1 MLEKEYELFKKGD
14 PKALEQ
20 IYSRHKRLLFW
31 IGKQIVYDEFV
42 VECLVQDAFLK
53 LWEYRDNIERPEH
66 IFYFTRLVL
75 KQSCYSHYR
84 RSKNKFFRSVHS
96 LDSYENYDSYLTGYD
111 PLEVAENIK
120 DKIIHDQ
127 HYEEI
132 RKILPLLS
140 AERKHLIELCL
151 KYGFRYKSIA
161 NAMGKRVSET
171 SKEIKSAIEDVKN
184 LINSQDVFVSKKEI
198 ISEEK
203 APNQMTEKQSLIL
216 KLRFEKKQSF
226 TTIAQTLELSQKE
239 VHNEFVVA
247 YKLSQQ
253 NKFTPLNN

>member
-1 MLEKEYELFKKGD
+1 MLEKEYELLKKGD

-31 IGKQIVYDEFV
+31 IGKQIIDDEFV
-42 VECLVQDAFLK
+42 VECLVQDAFLR

-96 LDSYENYDSYLTGYD
+96 LESYENYENYLTGYD
-111 PLEVAENIK
+111 SLEVAENIK
-120 DKIIHDQ
+120 DKVIHDE

-151 KYGFRYKSIA
+151 KYGFRYKAIA

-216 KLRFEKKQSF
+216 KLRFEMKQSF
-226 TTIAQTLELSQKE
+226 TTIAKTLELSQKE

-247 YKLSQQ
+247 YKLTQQ
-253 NKFTPLNN
+253 NKFKPLNN

>member
-1 MLEKEYELFKKGD
+1 MLEKEYELLKKGD

-31 IGKQIVYDEFV
+31 IGKQIITDEFV

-75 KQSCYSHYR
+75 KHSCYSHYR
-84 RSKNKFFRSVHS
+84 SSKNKFFRSVHS
-96 LDSYENYDSYLTGYD
+96 LDSYENYLTVYD
-111 PLEVAENIK
+111 PLEVAENIM
-120 DKIIHDQ
+120 DKVIHDQ

-151 KYGFRYKSIA
+151 KYGFRYKAIA

-184 LINSQDVFVSKKEI
+184 LINSYDVFVSKKKTV
-198 ISEEK
+198 SEEK

-216 KLRFEKKQSF
+216 KLRFEMKQSF
-226 TTIAQTLELSQKE
+226 TTIAKTLELSQKE

-247 YKLSQQ
+247 YKLTQQ
-253 NKFTPLNN
+253 NKFKPLNN

>member
-1 MLEKEYELFKKGD
+1 MLEKEYELLKKGD
-14 PKALEQ
+14 PKALEK
-20 IYSRHKRLLFW
+20 IYVRHKRLLFW
-31 IGKQIVYDEFV
+31 IGKQIITDEFV
-42 VECLVQDAFLK
+42 VECLVQDAFLR

-84 RSKNKFFRSVHS
+84 SSKNKFFRSVHS
-96 LDSYENYDSYLTGYD
+96 LESYENYENYLTGYD
-111 PLEVAENIK
+111 PLEVAENIR
-120 DKIIHDQ
+120 DKVIHDE

-151 KYGFRYKSIA
+151 KYGFRYKAIA

-184 LINSQDVFVSKKEI
+184 LINSHDVLVSKKKTV
-198 ISEEK
+198 SEEK
-203 APNQMTEKQSLIL
+203 AQNQMTEKQSLIL

-226 TTIAQTLELSQKE
+226 TTIAKTLEISQKE

-247 YKLSQQ
+247 YKLTQQ
-253 NKFTPLNN
+253 NKFKPLNI

>member
-151 KYGFRYKSIA
+151 KYGFRYKAIA
-161 NAMGKRVSET
+161 NAMGRGITETTNEIKRAIADLQNILSHQEKLANKNKTVSET
-171 SKEIKSAIEDVKN
+171 
-184 LINSQDVFVSKKEI
+184 KK
-198 ISEEK
+198 K
-203 APNQMTEKQSLIL
+203 NQMTEKQSLIL

-226 TTIAQTLELSQKE
+226 TTIAKTLELSQKE

-247 YKLSQQ
+247 YQLYQQ
-253 NKFTPLNN
+253 KSLNP

>member
-1 MLEKEYELFKKGD
+1 MLEKEYELLKKGD

-31 IGKQIVYDEFV
+31 IGKQIITDEFV
-42 VECLVQDAFLK
+42 VECLVQDAFLR

-120 DKIIHDQ
+120 DKVIHDQ
-127 HYEEI
+127 YYEEI

-140 AERKHLIELCL
+140 GERKHLIELWM
-151 KYGFRYKSIA
+151 S
-161 NAMGKRVSET
+161 
-171 SKEIKSAIEDVKN
+171 
-184 LINSQDVFVSKKEI
+184 
-198 ISEEK
+198 
-203 APNQMTEKQSLIL
+203 
-216 KLRFEKKQSF
+216 
-226 TTIAQTLELSQKE
+226 
-239 VHNEFVVA
+239 
-247 YKLSQQ
+247 
-253 NKFTPLNN
+253 